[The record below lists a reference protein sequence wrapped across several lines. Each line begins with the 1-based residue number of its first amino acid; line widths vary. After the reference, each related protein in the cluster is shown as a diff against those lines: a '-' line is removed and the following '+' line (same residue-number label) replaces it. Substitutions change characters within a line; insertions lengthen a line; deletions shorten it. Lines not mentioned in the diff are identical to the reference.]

1 MTITKIIGPMLI
13 AVFFITEVS
22 ILCKYVIIKLLLLL
36 NILYQNTQ
44 RHSKSVYNS
53 NRTINVISDCIY
65 VQSEVLVGV

>member
-1 MTITKIIGPMLI
+1 MLI
-13 AVFFITEVS
+13 ADFFITEVK
-22 ILCKYVIIKLLLLL
+22 LLLLLL